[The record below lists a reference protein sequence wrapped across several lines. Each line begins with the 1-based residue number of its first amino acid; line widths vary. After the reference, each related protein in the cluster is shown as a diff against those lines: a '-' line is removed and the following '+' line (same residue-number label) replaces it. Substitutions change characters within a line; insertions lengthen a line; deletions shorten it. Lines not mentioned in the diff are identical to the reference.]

1 MQAARAALAAGLV
14 TLLVGCGVQTTTATQ
29 PAPAASEQTTT
40 TAAPEQIDS
49 TTLREA
55 ITNDNLVK
63 HLAALQTIADEND
76 GNRASGTS
84 RLRGVPR
91 LRRSA
96 AHRSGPHHAELSYT
110 RDDETITTW
119 NLLADTP
126 GSPDRTIVVGAH
138 LDSVAQGA
146 GINDNATCVAAALET
161 AIQMGRLG
169 VQPAHRVR
177 FAFWAAEEDGL
188 YGSTHYVVQGDD
200 TTALYLNLDMV
211 GSPNP
216 VPSVYDGDHAPEGSN
231 TIQAVLTDAL
241 EEQGTEPEPVWFD
254 ISDHHPFVQA
264 GVPVGGLY
272 TGGRRAQVIR

>member
-1 MQAARAALAAGLV
+1 MLRQ
-14 TLLVGCGVQTTTATQ
+14 GVE
-29 PAPAASEQTTT
+29 S
-40 TAAPEQIDS
+40 
-49 TTLREA
+49 
-55 ITNDNLVK
+55 
-63 HLAALQTIADEND
+63 H
-76 GNRASGTS
+76 G
-84 RLRGVPR
+84 
-91 LRRSA
+91 
-96 AHRSGPHHAELSYT
+96 
-110 RDDETITTW
+110 
-119 NLLADTP
+119 
-126 GSPDRTIVVGAH
+126 TIVVGAH

-146 GINDNATCVAAALET
+146 GINDNATVVAAALET

-169 VQPAHRVR
+169 VQPTHRVR

-188 YGSTHYVVQGDD
+188 YGSTHYVDQGDD

-272 TGGRRAQVIR
+272 TGADEHKSAGEAERHGGTPDAPADPCYHAACDRTDAIDADVLGLMADAVAHAAFTFATAADPLNP

>member
-1 MQAARAALAAGLV
+1 MALFAGLA
-14 TLLVGCGVQTTTATQ
+14 TLLVGCGVQNTTAPTSQ
-29 PAPAASEQTTT
+29 PAPAASQQTTT
-40 TAAPEQIDS
+40 QVAAEPIDS
-49 TTLREA
+49 ATLREA
-55 ITNDNLVK
+55 ITTDNLVK
-63 HLAALQTIADEND
+63 HLEALQAIADEND
-76 GNRASGTS
+76 GNRASGTPGYAAS
-84 RLRGVPR
+84 LDYVEARLTEAGLTTQRQ
-91 LRRSA
+91 
-96 AHRSGPHHAELSYT
+96 ELSYT

-272 TGGRRAQVIR
+272 AGGRRAQVIR